1 MKKSQGRS
9 GMVCEWCATCVGE
22 DDWRLPMWQLGR
34 DKVGKGVGRHR
45 GYERGMMLVCYL
57 AGSGDR
63 TLKKM
68 YSVPEFYFE
77 VWEMS
82 RIVPEG
88 TGYSLKDKNKAKY
101 DKTESGIGKS
111 AKY

>member
-1 MKKSQGRS
+1 MIKAIDFLSLFLD
-9 GMVCEWCATCVGE
+9 EW
-22 DDWRLPMWQLGR
+22 DDWRLPRWQLGR

-45 GYERGMMLVCYL
+45 GDERGMMLVCYL

-88 TGYSLKDKNKAKY
+88 YILYCKFSPCGDTTLVLEVYKCLHR
-101 DKTESGIGKS
+101 
-111 AKY
+111 